1 MCNGVLKVQKF
12 HQPIK
17 TASANSRPSETGG
30 HAVGKDPRD
39 CSQRFG
45 RTCKGFVFN
54 AFGLVCFLATPGY
67 AQLIVAHRGASH
79 AAPENTAAAFELAW
93 QQKADAIE
101 ADFRLSQDGQI
112 VCIHDAT
119 TQRTA
124 GVDWKVCDKTLAELK
139 TLDVG
144 RWKEPKFKG
153 EEILTLS
160 EVLRLVPRDKKI
172 FVELKSGPEIVKPLQ
187 EVLKKSQVAAAQMLV
202 ITFNEETAREVKRSL
217 PHLKVHWLT
226 GLEDA
231 VDSPNDDAE
240 ISRIT
245 DSLSRTGADG
255 LGSEA
260 KRTVLTDAF
269 IQKLTAKGLPEFHV
283 WTVDDPQDAIYYQD
297 LGAFSIT
304 TNRPGFL
311 RKKLSQVGEGK

>member
-1 MCNGVLKVQKF
+1 MKRFYQSINMVSVNPRSHEAF
-12 HQPIK
+12 DP
-17 TASANSRPSETGG
+17 
-30 HAVGKDPRD
+30 AVERAHKD

-45 RTCKGFVFN
+45 RTWKGPVFC
-54 AFGLVCFLATPGY
+54 ALGLACFLATPGH

-124 GVDWKVCDKTLAELK
+124 GVDWEVCDKTLAELK

-144 RWKEPKFKG
+144 TWKDPKFKG
-153 EEILTLS
+153 EKILTLS

-311 RKKLSQVGEGK
+311 RKKLRQVGGAK